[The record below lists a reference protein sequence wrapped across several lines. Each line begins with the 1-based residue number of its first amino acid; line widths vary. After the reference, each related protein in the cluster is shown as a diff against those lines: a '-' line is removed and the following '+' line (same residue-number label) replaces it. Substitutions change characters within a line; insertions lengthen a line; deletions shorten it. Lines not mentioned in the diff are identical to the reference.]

1 MRGGKCL
8 VNPPSVFHGIPKSC
22 FKQEVSKPRTTKVT
36 SSEQRQKKEQGIK
49 EKKDKINNF
58 ENFVKCIAKH
68 VDKKLKITRHGKELT
83 MYMTDTLGKTVIK
96 FLHFREVNSPFVF
109 LQLVSAE
116 TNGFDVPKGILD
128 LQQNNLLHKWSQI
141 KYIMSVIDQHDPSNQ
156 DNQKAAMDELN
167 EMED

>member
-1 MRGGKCL
+1 MKYGLMPNDRQELTKKDQIWICRSHFEGEWKSVRGGKRP

-68 VDKKLKITRHGKELT
+68 VDKKFKFTRHGKELT
-83 MYMTDTLGKTVIK
+83 MYMTDTLGKQVIK
-96 FLHFREVNSPFVF
+96 FLHFREVNSLFGF
-109 LQLVSAE
+109 LHLVSAE
-116 TNGFDVPKGILD
+116 KKMD
-128 LQQNNLLHKWSQI
+128 LMPDG
-141 KYIMSVIDQHDPSNQ
+141 KY
-156 DNQKAAMDELN
+156 
-167 EMED
+167 